1 MTVGIPALA
10 SPTAP
15 ARPVESADGGVP
27 VALLR
32 RAVALTR
39 DGDHEA
45 GRVALRK
52 LADAFPCWDEPRLR
66 LAQTLREDG
75 DFAAA
80 EAAYQAVLE
89 INPGRPEALL
99 GLGAL
104 YMQRGEPVRAQSLL
118 VRCCGIVPGQA
129 DVWDALGVSLLMTG
143 DPATAET
150 AFAEAQRLAP
160 LLADYALHRAEAALA
175 AGTGEA
181 ELARAELASGQDPT
195 DIALLCE
202 RGVLLDRL
210 GRRAEAADILEAAAA
225 LAPDAAVPAVLLGR
239 VLATLSRPRD
249 AEAAL
254 ARAIE
259 LDPDNPQ
266 PRNDRAVMLIRM
278 QRYAEARELLR
289 ELVET
294 HGRDP
299 AVLCNL
305 ANATVALG
313 DQVGAERLAEEAVAL
328 APDAVLPW
336 RTLCNAL
343 PYRAGIGGDELLA
356 SLRECAR
363 RLPRAPAPPWTCGP
377 DPDRRLR
384 IGLLSGSLKTHPV
397 GWLTIAGFEALDP
410 AAFEIVCLAQDGAD
424 DPLARRFRALAS
436 GWHEVSGLD
445 DAALA
450 SFARGLSID
459 VLIELGGYGEAG
471 RMPAC
476 AFRLAPVQV
485 KWVGMQNHGTG
496 LPEMDWFLTDRWET
510 PVGFEHFYDERLL
523 RLPDGYVCYSPPAH
537 APDAAPLPALAN
549 GFVTFG
555 CFNNLAKITP
565 TVIATWARILRELPT
580 ARLILKTHQFADPG
594 TRDRIHTDF
603 ARHGVEPLRIE
614 LQGAS
619 GHRQFLAQYNRV
631 DLVLDP
637 FPYSGGLT
645 TCEALWM
652 GVPTVTLP
660 GETFASRHSTSHMC
674 NVGLADWVAADVED
688 YIALAAR
695 KAADVGALAEL
706 RAELRPRMRA
716 SPLCDAPRFGR
727 GLGAAL
733 RHTWRDWCNR
743 QTAAPDRTTALSF
756 GNSSGPMGA
765 GSTAPDAFSGLRQ
778 SGRPTCA
785 SSPSRADRRPT

>member
-1 MTVGIPALA
+1 MTTEAL
-10 SPTAP
+10 AP
-15 ARPVESADGGVP
+15 ARPDGSADDDAP

-32 RAVALTR
+32 RAVALRR
-39 DGDHEA
+39 DGDSAA
-45 GRVALRK
+45 GRVALRE
-52 LADAFPCWDEPRLR
+52 LAGLFPGWDEPSLR
-66 LAQTLREDG
+66 LAQALREDG
-75 DFAAA
+75 DAAAA
-80 EAAYQAVLE
+80 EAAYEAVLE

-104 YMQRGEPVRAQSLL
+104 YMQRGEPARAQPLL
-118 VRCCGIVPGQA
+118 IRCCGIVPGQA

-143 DPATAET
+143 EWATAET

-160 LLADYALHRAEAALA
+160 LEVDYALHRAEAALA

-181 ELARAELASGQDPT
+181 ELARAELASWQDPT
-195 DIALLCE
+195 NIALLCV
-202 RGVLLDRL
+202 RGLLLDRL
-210 GRRAEAADILEAAAA
+210 GRRDEAADILEAAAA
-225 LAPDAAVPAVLLGR
+225 LDPEAVAPAVLLGR
-239 VLATLSRPRD
+239 VLAALSRPRE

-259 LDPDNPQ
+259 LDPNNPQ

-278 QRYAEARELLR
+278 QRYAEARRLLSELIETNGR
-289 ELVET
+289 E
-294 HGRDP
+294 P
-299 AVLCNL
+299 IVLCNL

-313 DQVGAERLAEEAVAL
+313 EQSEAVRLAEEAVAL
-328 APDAVLPW
+328 APTAVLPW

-356 SLRECAR
+356 ASRECAR
-363 RLPRAPAPPWTCGP
+363 RLPRAPVPSWTCNP
-377 DPDRRLR
+377 APDRRLR
-384 IGLLSGSLKTHPV
+384 VGLLSGSLKTHPV
-397 GWLTIAGFEALDP
+397 GWLTVAGFEALDP
-410 AAFEIVCLAQDGAD
+410 AGCEIVCLVQDGAD

-436 GWHEVSGLD
+436 GWHEVGGLD
-445 DAALA
+445 DPALA
-450 SFARGLSID
+450 AFARERSID
-459 VLIELGGYGEAG
+459 VLIDLGGYGEAG
-471 RMPAC
+471 RMSAC

-510 PVGFEHFYDERLL
+510 PTGFERFYDERLL

-537 APDAAPLPALAN
+537 APDVAPLPASAN

-565 TVIATWARILRELPT
+565 SVIATWGRILRDLPT
-580 ARLILKTHQFADPG
+580 ARLVLKTHQFADPD
-594 TRDRIHTDF
+594 TCDRVYAAF
-603 ARHGVEPLRIE
+603 AEHGIEASRIE

-652 GVPTVTLP
+652 GVPTLTLP

-674 NVGLADWVAADVED
+674 NVGLADWVAADVDE
-688 YIALAAR
+688 YVALAAL
-695 KAADVGALAEL
+695 KAADLGRLAEL
-706 RAELRPRMRA
+706 RATLRPRMRA

-727 GLGAAL
+727 ALGAAL
-733 RHTWRDWCNR
+733 RQAWRDWCER
-743 QTAAPDRTTALSF
+743 QTVRE
-756 GNSSGPMGA
+756 
-765 GSTAPDAFSGLRQ
+765 
-778 SGRPTCA
+778 
-785 SSPSRADRRPT
+785 

>member
-1 MTVGIPALA
+1 MTVAALA
-10 SPTAP
+10 TARRIDRGDDD
-15 ARPVESADGGVP
+15 AP

-32 RAVALTR
+32 RAVMLCR
-39 DGDHEA
+39 DGDREA
-45 GRVALRK
+45 GCAALRG
-52 LADAFPCWDEPRLR
+52 LAAAIPDWDEPPLR
-66 LAQTLREDG
+66 LAQVLRESG
-75 DFAAA
+75 EVAAA
-80 EAAYQAVLE
+80 EAAYEAVLA
-89 INPGRPEALL
+89 IRPGRPEALL
-99 GLGAL
+99 GLAAL
-104 YMQRGEPVRAQSLL
+104 QMLRGEAARARSLL

-129 DVWDALGVSLLMTG
+129 EVWDALGVSLLMTD
-143 DPATAET
+143 DPASAEA

-160 LLADYALHRAEAALA
+160 LMVYYALHRAEAALA
-175 AGTGEA
+175 AGTGER
-181 ELARAELASGQDPT
+181 ELARAESASGQEPT
-195 DIALLCE
+195 NVALLCA
-202 RGVLLDRL
+202 RGLLLDRL
-210 GRRAEAADILEAAAA
+210 GQREAAADILEAATA
-225 LAPDAAVPAVLLGR
+225 LDPDAAAPAVLLGR
-239 VLATLSRPRD
+239 VLASLSRLRD
-249 AEAAL
+249 AEAVL

-289 ELVET
+289 DLIET

-299 AVLCNL
+299 VVLCNL

-313 DQVGAERLAEEAVAL
+313 EQAEAVCLAEEATAL

-356 SLRECAR
+356 MSRECAR
-363 RLPRAPAPPWTCGP
+363 RLPRAPAPPWTCRA

-397 GWLTIAGFEALDP
+397 GWLTVAGFEALDP
-410 AAFEIVCLAQDGAD
+410 AAFEVVCLAQDGAD
-424 DPLARRFRALAS
+424 DPMARRFRALAS
-436 GWHEVSGLD
+436 GWHEVGGLD

-450 SFARGLSID
+450 TFARALSID
-459 VLIELGGYGEAG
+459 VLIDLGGYGEAG

-510 PVGFEHFYDERLL
+510 PAGFERFYDERLL

-537 APDAAPLPALAN
+537 APAVAPLPALAN

-565 TVIATWARILRELPT
+565 SVIAAWARVLRDQPT
-580 ARLILKTHQFADPG
+580 ARLVLKTHQFSDAG
-594 TRDRIHTDF
+594 TRDRTRARF
-603 ARHGVEPLRIE
+603 AELGVEPSRIE

-619 GHRQFLAQYNRV
+619 GHRQFLAEYNRV

-652 GVPTVTLP
+652 GVPTLTLP

-674 NVGLADWVAADVED
+674 NMGLADWVAVDVED
-688 YIALAAR
+688 YVALAAR
-695 KAADVGALAEL
+695 KGADIGALAEL

-733 RHTWRDWCNR
+733 RCTWHEWCHQR
-743 QTAAPDRTTALSF
+743 ATA
-756 GNSSGPMGA
+756 
-765 GSTAPDAFSGLRQ
+765 Q
-778 SGRPTCA
+778 E
-785 SSPSRADRRPT
+785 

>member
-10 SPTAP
+10 RSIALAAPSAP
-15 ARPVESADGGVP
+15 ARPIESPDDDTP
-27 VALLR
+27 VTLLKC
-32 RAVALTR
+32 AVALSR
-39 DGDHEA
+39 DGNGEA
-45 GRVALRK
+45 GRRALRK
-52 LADAFPCWDEPRLR
+52 LAEAFPDWDEPPLR
-66 LAQTLREDG
+66 LAHRLREDG
-75 DFAAA
+75 DVAAA
-80 EAAYQAVLE
+80 ETAYEAALA

-104 YMQRGEPVRAQSLL
+104 YLRRGEPFRAQSLL
-118 VRCCGIVPGQA
+118 VRCCGVAPERA
-129 DVWDALGVSLLMTG
+129 DVWDALGLSLLMTG
-143 DPATAET
+143 DPATAGT

-160 LLADYALHRAEAALA
+160 LVVDFTLHRAEAALA
-175 AGTGEA
+175 AGTGVA
-181 ELARAELASGQDPT
+181 ELARLELASGEEPT
-195 DIALLCE
+195 NVALLCA
-202 RGVLLDRL
+202 RGLLLDRL
-210 GRRAEAADILEAAAA
+210 GHRAEAADVLEAAAA
-225 LAPDAAVPAVLLGR
+225 LAPDDAAPAVLLGR
-239 VLATLSRPRD
+239 VLAARSRPRE

-278 QRYAEARELLR
+278 QRYAEARDLLR
-289 ELVET
+289 ELIET

-299 AVLCNL
+299 TVLCNL

-313 DQVGAERLAEEAVAL
+313 EQMEAVRLAEEAVAL
-328 APDAVLPW
+328 APDAALPW
-336 RTLCNAL
+336 RTLCNTL
-343 PYRAGIGGDELLA
+343 PYREGTGGDELLA
-356 SLRECAR
+356 ISRECAR
-363 RLPRAPAPPWTCGP
+363 RLPRTPAPPWNCRP

-424 DPLARRFRALAS
+424 DPLARRFRAVAS

-450 SFARGLSID
+450 TFARELAVD

-485 KWVGMQNHGTG
+485 KWVGMQNHGSG
-496 LPEMDWFLTDRWET
+496 LPEMDWFLTDPWET
-510 PVGFEHFYDERLL
+510 PAGFERFYDERLL

-537 APDAAPLPALAN
+537 APDVAPLPARAN

-565 TVIATWARILRELPT
+565 SVISTWGRILRDLST
-580 ARLILKTHQFADPG
+580 ARLVLKTHQFSDAG
-594 TRDRIHTDF
+594 TRDRIHADF
-603 ARHGVEPLRIE
+603 AKHGIEPSRIE

-652 GVPTVTLP
+652 GVPALTLP
-660 GETFASRHSTSHMC
+660 GETFASRHSMSHMC

-688 YIALAAR
+688 YVALAAR
-695 KAADVGALAEL
+695 KAADVDALAEL
-706 RAELRPRMRA
+706 RAALRPRMRA

-727 GLGAAL
+727 ALGAAL
-733 RHTWRDWCNR
+733 RQAWRHWCGQR
-743 QTAAPDRTTALSF
+743 AAERE
-756 GNSSGPMGA
+756 
-765 GSTAPDAFSGLRQ
+765 
-778 SGRPTCA
+778 
-785 SSPSRADRRPT
+785 

>member
-1 MTVGIPALA
+1 MTTEGLVPE
-10 SPTAP
+10 
-15 ARPVESADGGVP
+15 RPLRSADDDAP
-27 VALLR
+27 VVLLR
-32 RAVALTR
+32 RAVALLR
-39 DGDHEA
+39 GGDRAA
-45 GRVALRK
+45 GRIALRE
-52 LADAFPCWDEPRLR
+52 LARAFSDWDEPPLR
-66 LAQTLREDG
+66 LAQALREDG
-75 DFAAA
+75 DALAA
-80 EAAYQAVLE
+80 EAAYEAVLE

-104 YMQRGEPVRAQSLL
+104 CLQRGEPVRAQPLL
-118 VRCCGIVPGQA
+118 IRCCGIVPAQA
-129 DVWDALGVSLLMTG
+129 DVWDALGLSLLMTG
-143 DPATAET
+143 EFATAET

-160 LLADYALHRAEAALA
+160 LMVDYALHRAEAALA

-181 ELARAELASGQDPT
+181 ELARAELSSWQDPT
-195 DIALLCE
+195 NVALLCA
-202 RGVLLDRL
+202 RGLLLDRL
-210 GRRAEAADILEAAAA
+210 GHGAEAADILEAATA
-225 LAPDAAVPAVLLGR
+225 LDPDAVAPAILLGR
-239 VLATLSRPRD
+239 VLAALSRPRE
-249 AEAAL
+249 AEAVL

-278 QRYAEARELLR
+278 QRYAEARRLLCELIAS
-289 ELVET
+289 
-294 HGRDP
+294 HGREP
-299 AVLCNL
+299 TLLCNL

-313 DQVGAERLAEEAVAL
+313 EQIEAVRLAEEAVAL
-328 APDAVLPW
+328 APDAGLPW

-343 PYRAGIGGDELLA
+343 PYRAGIRAIELLA
-356 SLRECAR
+356 TSRECAR
-363 RLPRAPAPPWTCGP
+363 RLPRAPAPPWTGRANP
-377 DPDRRLR
+377 DGRLR

-397 GWLTIAGFEALDP
+397 GWLTVAAFEALDP
-410 AAFEIVCLAQDGAD
+410 AGFEIVCLVQDGAD

-445 DAALA
+445 DPALA
-450 SFARGLSID
+450 AFARELSID

-471 RMPAC
+471 RMSAC

-510 PVGFEHFYDERLL
+510 PAGFERFYDERLL

-537 APDAAPLPALAN
+537 APDVAPLPALAN

-565 TVIATWARILRELPT
+565 SVIATWGRILRGLPT
-580 ARLILKTHQFADPG
+580 ARLVLKTHQFADPFTCERVG
-594 TRDRIHTDF
+594 AEF
-603 ARHGVEPLRIE
+603 AEHGIKPSRIE

-652 GVPTVTLP
+652 GVPTLTLP
-660 GETFASRHSTSHMC
+660 GDTFASRHSTSHMC
-674 NVGLADWVAADVED
+674 NVGLADWVASDVED
-688 YIALAAR
+688 YVARAAI
-695 KAADVGALAEL
+695 KAADLDRLAEL
-706 RAELRPRMRA
+706 RATLRPRMRT

-727 GLGAAL
+727 AFGAAL
-733 RHTWRDWCNR
+733 RHVWRDWCER
-743 QTAAPDRTTALSF
+743 Q
-756 GNSSGPMGA
+756 
-765 GSTAPDAFSGLRQ
+765 
-778 SGRPTCA
+778 
-785 SSPSRADRRPT
+785 PSARE

>member
-1 MTVGIPALA
+1 MTTEAL
-10 SPTAP
+10 AP
-15 ARPVESADGGVP
+15 ARPDGSADDAAP

-32 RAVALTR
+32 RAVALRR
-39 DGDHEA
+39 DGDSAA
-45 GRVALRK
+45 GRVALRE
-52 LADAFPCWDEPRLR
+52 LAGLFPGWDEPSLR
-66 LAQTLREDG
+66 LAQALREDG
-75 DFAAA
+75 DAAAA
-80 EAAYQAVLE
+80 EAAYEAVLE

-104 YMQRGEPVRAQSLL
+104 HMQRGEPAQAQPLL
-118 VRCCGIVPGQA
+118 IRCCGIVPGQA

-143 DPATAET
+143 EWATAET

-160 LLADYALHRAEAALA
+160 LEVDYALHRADAALA

-181 ELARAELASGQDPT
+181 ELARAELASWQDPT
-195 DIALLCE
+195 NIALLCV
-202 RGVLLDRL
+202 RGLLLDRL

-225 LAPDAAVPAVLLGR
+225 LDPEAVAPAVLLGR
-239 VLATLSRPRD
+239 VLAALSRPRE

-259 LDPDNPQ
+259 LDPNNPQ

-278 QRYAEARELLR
+278 QRYAEARRLLSELIETNGR
-289 ELVET
+289 E
-294 HGRDP
+294 P
-299 AVLCNL
+299 IVLCNL

-313 DQVGAERLAEEAVAL
+313 EQSEAVRLAEEAVAL
-328 APDAVLPW
+328 APTAVLPW

-343 PYRAGIGGDELLA
+343 PYRAGICGDELLA
-356 SLRECAR
+356 ASRECAR
-363 RLPRAPAPPWTCGP
+363 RLPRAPVPSWTCNP

-384 IGLLSGSLKTHPV
+384 VGLLSGSLKTHPV
-397 GWLTIAGFEALDP
+397 GWLTVAGFESLDP
-410 AAFEIVCLAQDGAD
+410 AGCEIVCLVQDGAD

-436 GWHEVSGLD
+436 GWHEVGGLD
-445 DAALA
+445 DPALA
-450 SFARGLSID
+450 AFARERSID
-459 VLIELGGYGEAG
+459 VLIDLGGYGEAG
-471 RMPAC
+471 RMSAC

-510 PVGFEHFYDERLL
+510 PTGFERFYDERLL
-523 RLPDGYVCYSPPAH
+523 RLPDGYVCYSPAAH
-537 APDAAPLPALAN
+537 APDVAPLPASAN

-565 TVIATWARILRELPT
+565 SVIATWGRILRDLPT
-580 ARLILKTHQFADPG
+580 ARLVLKTHQFADPD
-594 TRDRIHTDF
+594 TCDRVYAAF
-603 ARHGVEPLRIE
+603 AEHGIEASRIE

-619 GHRQFLAQYNRV
+619 GHRQFLAQYSRV

-652 GVPTVTLP
+652 GVPTLTLP

-674 NVGLADWVAADVED
+674 NVGLADWVAADVDE
-688 YIALAAR
+688 YVALAAL
-695 KAADVGALAEL
+695 KAADLGGLAEL
-706 RAELRPRMRA
+706 RATLRRRMRA

-727 GLGAAL
+727 ALGAAL
-733 RHTWRDWCNR
+733 RQAWRDWCER
-743 QTAAPDRTTALSF
+743 QTVRE
-756 GNSSGPMGA
+756 
-765 GSTAPDAFSGLRQ
+765 
-778 SGRPTCA
+778 
-785 SSPSRADRRPT
+785 